1 MIIKQTKKTNL
12 ILSITSNFL
21 SSSLATVYN
30 TPDEFGRAAV
40 LSEVASHP
48 SKCEKS
54 SKNFCHSRHVS
65 SILKEELIINNKCEI
80 NCFSSIIWSS
90 YLSLLSMDKAQM
102 LLQRRSRLRVA
113 CWMESHSASV
123 AQASQSCRSTSH
135 RFSTEATPVLC
146 FSMSR

>member
-1 MIIKQTKKTNL
+1 MIIKQKKPHL
-12 ILSITSNFL
+12 ILGITSNFL

-40 LSEVASHP
+40 FSEVASHS
-48 SKCEKS
+48 SKCPKS
-54 SKNFCHSRHVS
+54 SKNFCHNRHVS
-65 SILKEELIINNKCEI
+65 SILKEELIINNKPEI

-113 CWMESHSASV
+113 CWIESHSASV

-135 RFSTEATPVLC
+135 RFSTDATPVLC